1 MTTKA
6 LRIAIVLLAA
16 LLCAAPALLAGDTV
30 KEDSTGVEFEV
41 MTGSPG
47 GGSELVLTGTGV
59 RKKFGLAKVY
69 GFGFYVEPGAAREA
83 LADWKDK
90 SAGALEDDTKL
101 REAMVDLKADRMAV
115 MAFVRK
121 VGAEKMQ
128 DALDDAMDLGV
139 EAGDPARK
147 AFIDLWDETIAKGEK
162 VQILVSADGVV
173 SVYRKGN
180 KVGSVESAAVGRALL
195 LSWLGPDTVSED
207 IRKGSVRR
215 LPEILGAP

>member
-6 LRIAIVLLAA
+6 LRFAIVLLAA
-16 LLCAAPALLAGDTV
+16 LLCATPALLAGETV
-30 KEDSTGVEFEV
+30 EESSTGVAFEV
-41 MTGSPG
+41 TAKSPEG
-47 GGSELVLTGTGV
+47 DAELALTGTGV

-69 GFGFYVEPGAAREA
+69 GFGFYVDPAVAREG
-83 LADWKDK
+83 LAAWKGK
-90 SAGALEDDTKL
+90 NAGALKDDAKL
-101 REAMVDLKADRMAV
+101 YEAMIDLEGDRLAV

-147 AFIDLWDETIAKGEK
+147 AFIDLWSEKIGKGEK
-162 VQILVSADGVV
+162 VQILVSAEGVV
-173 SVYRKGN
+173 SVFRKGE

-207 IRKGSVRR
+207 IREGSVER